1 MEKMIEYLERKIEM
15 CDSLDGLEKEKWA
28 FIQCLKEAKKQA
40 LILPAVVKSLKEK
53 EEITLWDWIK
63 QDARYLGYGMFLY
76 KDKEYTFT
84 ELSQIYDSQHQL

>member
-1 MEKMIEYLERKIEM
+1 MIEYLERKIEM